1 MTFSHIKNGFSKKL
15 PGSAP
20 DAAFAPKATRV
31 SERPAFARIVL
42 FALLVLP
49 FLFASCSNLFD
60 DISSAI
66 DNHNSSDGMNNL
78 QHGEVVITG
87 GIAVDSSKI
96 SGAVP
101 AEMAY
106 FGDIGTTATGRFA
119 VPSLDTTNAEY
130 TVKATADGYDGT
142 RSGEVNSSNKTF
154 SISLV
159 LGYQWTITLEM
170 KTRNADDSVTTKLKG
185 TYTYSSTLSSSNVTT
200 PVNIVLAP
208 IVTPT
213 GTGSI
218 DLQVG
223 TLEYELDVVVNRE
236 PQDGAWNAASRE
248 IGTTGSNSYR
258 INVTGL
264 KSGVYDITVVIKSGN
279 VIFYTSD
286 QVINVFD
293 NMTTNTWIGDDE
305 GPISGHT
312 FSVNEQLL
320 NNYKRTNYYV
330 DAKDGSDQ
338 NGDGSSEA
346 PFATIQQA
354 ISTIGSSNLGSEKD
368 CVIRLLTDISENFNL
383 GTSST
388 ALGNGFAKSVT
399 IKGYGG
405 NKTINLGSGSL
416 SGTSSIV
423 CVNTHFP
430 VVLENLT
437 INGNESTYRAV
448 YSVQDSSEY
457 PLTLKNCTITK
468 CYTTAS
474 GGGIWAKSGTVLLED
489 CTITDNKGSSGG
501 GIYIGGDSGAA
512 ANVTLKNCIMTGNK
526 VNQFGGAVYLNKTG
540 TLALNG
546 ITSIPGTFQD
556 NDITFV
562 DTSKTIS
569 IGNDFNWT
577 GNNGHILVTASNDLT
592 VLVPADNSMDAV
604 ARAARHF
611 SIHDASFSIGTEGD
625 SIGKLV
631 LNPIIYVSSVSSSPA
646 GNDTTGDG
654 SAANPYATFTK
665 ALTRVKSLS
674 TSNSANYVIHVSG
687 ELQDSVILSTGST
700 DEATL
705 GAFTNSTLTI
715 CGDNKATDKLKGS
728 NAGGDNTKLL
738 VVDCANKVTIQN
750 LTLYGLK
757 SNTNAAL
764 QINSESANVEVNNCD
779 ITGNTHTAS
788 NTTAHGGGI
797 YCKGTLTLKNCNV
810 TDNISKQ
817 TGGGI
822 CCGGSSVVTIEDCTI
837 QNNTS
842 DGSGGGIYVN
852 TSATLNVKGYINIT
866 ENKWHQTQNGSIT
879 TQNVFLNGGKITVA
893 GALSEN
899 STIGIFTVEKPTAT
913 TPVTF
918 TSGFGANCSGVDPNT
933 VFESDEEYMILTG
946 TAANGGEAYLAA
958 SGGNI
963 NTTLDYNVTLSCAN
977 TQTALVAPG
986 SVIKVS
992 AAVTKNGTDVSPA
1005 PTVSDITWSFTLL
1018 CGSDVIATIPSTTY
1032 PAATY
1037 ITTGAGYASL
1047 TIPTDLQI
1055 YDGLPYTLHAV
1066 ATYKDTPAK
1075 DADIALTGST
1085 LGFVSVNG
1093 TTVEGAVSNS
1103 LVFVSGGS
1111 VTIPNMY
1118 ASDHEVTQA
1127 EYEAVMGTNPS
1138 YFNGTSG
1145 REAASGEIQA
1155 NRPVEKVC
1163 WYEAI
1168 IYCNERSI
1176 REGLTPCYSIDGK
1189 TNPGEWTGMPASE
1202 NDTPWNVTWDN
1213 TAKGYRLPTDA
1224 EWEYLARGGS
1234 DLSTD
1239 KYAGTDSEDNI
1250 REYAWFQENSQ
1261 DKTHEVK
1268 KKLPNSLGLYDMSGN
1283 VSEWCWDFAT
1293 DRVQRLDRS
1302 GHWNHPVNH
1311 QQYDRYIYNHYSN
1324 FPYLSFNDLGFRV
1337 VRSR

>member
-20 DAAFAPKATRV
+20 DAAFAPKAARV

-130 TVKATADGYDGT
+130 TVKATADGYSGT
-142 RSGEVNSSNKTF
+142 RSGEVNSTNKTF

-208 IVTPT
+208 IVTSN

-223 TLEYELDVVVNRE
+223 TLGYELDVVVNRE

-383 GTSST
+383 GTSSD
-388 ALGNGFAKSVT
+388 ALGYGFAKSVT

-405 NKTINLGSGSL
+405 NKIINKGSNE
-416 SGTSSIV
+416 TDVSSNGIV
-423 CVNTHFP
+423 YVHTQFP

-437 INGNESTYRAV
+437 INGNESTKRGI
-448 YSVQDSSEY
+448 YSVQDTYS
-457 PLTLKNCTITK
+457 LKLKNCTITK
-468 CYTTAS
+468 CYISNT
-474 GGGIWAKSGTVLLED
+474 GGGIYAQSGSVLLKD
-489 CTITDNKGSSGG
+489 CTITDNKGYKGA
-501 GIYIGGDSGAA
+501 GIYINS
-512 ANVTLKNCIMTGNK
+512 ANVTLKNCTMTGNI
-526 VNQFGGAVYLNKTG
+526 VPEVGGAVFLNSNA
-540 TLALNG
+540 TLTLDG
-546 ITSIPGTFQD
+546 MTSIPGTFQN
-556 NDITFV
+556 NDIGFV
-562 DTSKTIS
+562 STTKTIS

-705 GAFTNSTLTI
+705 GTFTNSTLTI

-728 NAGGDNTKLL
+728 DAGGDNTKLL

-750 LTLYGLK
+750 LTLYGLT
-757 SNTNAAL
+757 SNGYAAL

-779 ITGNTHTAS
+779 ITGNTHTGL
-788 NTTAHGGGI
+788 NTPGSGGGI
-797 YCKGTLTLKNCNV
+797 LNKGTLTLKNCSV
-810 TDNISKQ
+810 TENKAVL
-817 TGGGI
+817 GGGI
-822 CCGGSSVVTIEDCTI
+822 YHSKGVVTIEDCTI

-842 DGSGGGIYVN
+842 EGNGGGIFVN
-852 TSATLNVKGYINIT
+852 TNATLNVKGNIT
-866 ENKWHQTQNGSIT
+866 ITGNKKGTGTNAPANNIHLTPDKVITVIGSIT
-879 TQNVFLNGGKITVA
+879 GSN
-893 GALSEN
+893 
-899 STIGIFTVEKPTAT
+899 IGVTTGTAPTAT

-933 VFESDEEYMILTG
+933 VFTSDEEYMILTG
-946 TAANGGEAYLAA
+946 TGANAGEAYLAA

-977 TQTALVAPG
+977 TQTAVVAPG

-1283 VSEWCWDFAT
+1283 VSEWCWDWNEQKN
-1293 DRVQRLDRS
+1293 QRLDR
-1302 GHWNHPVNH
+1302 GAHWNHPVNH
-1311 QQYDRYIYNHYSN
+1311 QLYDRSIYSNYSN

-1337 VRSR
+1337 VRTIQ